1 MSKAAEL
8 DTDEPETPPTRAR
21 WAPFWSGIGI
31 LALVIALPIALS
43 ANAPERDPEM
53 IGILEQVPLVDTSS
67 GGSPGLGG
75 YVAAEGWHWADPES
89 REELWSPKGDVRVS
103 ARLLSGV
110 ADPVRELRSQVP
122 AGAVLAPVE
131 TAATATG
138 FREYTIVE
146 DLAAGDSVTERTLV
160 CAEAVPA
167 SCVEFTV
174 VGSGNEGVN
183 ASIRGMIESV
193 EVL

>member
-1 MSKAAEL
+1 MSKVAEP
-8 DTDEPETPPTRAR
+8 DTEKPETPRPRAL
-21 WAPFWSGIGI
+21 WVPFWSGIGI
-31 LALVIALPIALS
+31 LALVIALPIALATS
-43 ANAPERDPEM
+43 APERDPEA
-53 IGILEQVPLVDTSS
+53 IGILEQVPLVGAGDA
-67 GGSPGLGG
+67 GSPGIGG
-75 YVAAEGWHWADPES
+75 YVAAEGWHWDDPES

-103 ARLLSGV
+103 ARLVSGV
-110 ADPVRELRSQVP
+110 ADPVGELRSQVP
-122 AGAVLAPVE
+122 AGAALVPVE

-138 FREYTIVE
+138 LREYTIVE

-160 CAEAVPA
+160 CAETLPA

-174 VGSGNEGVN
+174 VASGNTDVD